1 MWEGEKSI
9 SFQSSAPSLRNPRTK
24 DTNRSRRSN
33 PSELAE
39 ASSIFE
45 EITKRRT
52 HFVGY
57 TNEEDLISRSDS
69 TPEYVKDDR
78 SPVSEACSDGVLI
91 NKERR
96 ESIFRPWKKQQ
107 RKPMSLVH
115 FEKKEDAS
123 TTEEEEIRATGHFSP
138 LHSQLDITKIRRSI
152 LDTAR
157 LNERGNNKDEMM
169 QLKAQLSSQDE
180 IMKRLIQKLDL
191 LEKSEVSD
199 IEKKE
204 GTVVA
209 DDLETLNHSLN
220 RRTRTEKRYLS
231 D

>member
-1 MWEGEKSI
+1 
-9 SFQSSAPSLRNPRTK
+9 
-24 DTNRSRRSN
+24 
-33 PSELAE
+33 
-39 ASSIFE
+39 
-45 EITKRRT
+45 
-52 HFVGY
+52 
-57 TNEEDLISRSDS
+57 
-69 TPEYVKDDR
+69 
-78 SPVSEACSDGVLI
+78 
-91 NKERR
+91 
-96 ESIFRPWKKQQ
+96 
-107 RKPMSLVH
+107 MSLVH

-157 LNERGNNKDEMM
+157 LNERANNNDEMM
-169 QLKAQLSSQDE
+169 QLKARLSSQDE